1 MIAQL
6 AALTRI
12 TFTELVRQKIFSF
25 ILVFALLAVGSSVF
39 LAQLTLPGGVPDA

>member
-12 TFTELVRQKIFSF
+12 TFTELVRQKIFCV
-25 ILVFALLAVGSSVF
+25 ILVFCAPRRW
-39 LAQLTLPGGVPDA
+39 QLGIPGPADVQEDSDA